1 MTNVPDLSTH
11 DVWED
16 GRRVRARHLLVDALG
31 AGLLVLLSV
40 ILQSGQGRW
49 AFAAVVVLAVM
60 IVVRRLSVPVA
71 IGLAVLGA
79 VLQLGSGQLV
89 PVADLAYAPL
99 YFTLGAD
106 PRAWVRTVGLA
117 GVPTAVVLAGAGS
130 GLVNV
135 TGVVSGRYGYQGV
148 TVVAL
153 AMSAGVVCGGGWTAG
168 YLRRQNQQAVQ
179 SRVDSRLEASERLRL
194 AQELDQQQH
203 RARIAADMHDVVA
216 HSWAVVAAQ
225 SDGARYAL
233 KTSPQ
238 EAERALEVIG
248 ETARSA
254 MADVRT
260 ILTELRD
267 NTKAADAPSARN
279 QDELIARM
287 RASGLQLQLTESGGR
302 YTSPLLSLTAYRV
315 LSESLTNA
323 LKHGDVSRPVRVEQV
338 WGSDAY
344 FLTVVNA
351 VVPGAASGEGT
362 RHGIIG
368 MTERVTVAGGQLHVF
383 REGDEHRLVA
393 TIPIGR
399 QV

>member
-1 MTNVPDLSTH
+1 MTTQ
-11 DVWED
+11 DVWDD
-16 GRRVRARHLLVDALG
+16 GRKFRARHLLVDVLG
-31 AGLLVLLSV
+31 AGLLILLSV
-40 ILQSGQGRW
+40 ILQNSQSRW
-49 AFAAVVVLAVM
+49 VLAAAIVLGAM
-60 IVVRRLSVPVA
+60 VVVRRLSVPVA

-79 VLQLGSGQLV
+79 VIQLGSSQLV

-106 PRAWVRTVGLA
+106 PRDWVRRVGLV
-117 GVPTAVVLAGAGS
+117 GVPVAVVLAGIGS
-130 GLVNV
+130 GLVSAGGYS
-135 TGVVSGRYGYQGV
+135 TGRNGYQAV
-148 TVVAL
+148 TFLAL

-168 YLRRQNQQAVQ
+168 FLRHQNRRAVQ
-179 SRVDSRLEASERLRL
+179 SRIDARLEAAERLRL

-225 SDGARYAL
+225 SDGARYAMR
-233 KTSPQ
+233 TSPL
-238 EAERALEVIG
+238 EVERALEVIG

-267 NTKAADAPSARN
+267 NTGASDAPSTRS

-287 RASGLQLQLTESGGR
+287 RASGLDLQLTESGRR

-323 LKHGDVSRPVRVEQV
+323 LKHGDVSQPVRVEQV
-338 WGSDAY
+338 WGAQGY

-351 VVPGAASGEGT
+351 VVPDAVPGEGT

-383 REGDEHRLVA
+383 HEGVEHRLVA
-393 TIPIGR
+393 TIPVRDGS
-399 QV
+399 QG

>member
-1 MTNVPDLSTH
+1 MTTQ
-11 DVWED
+11 DVWDD
-16 GRRVRARHLLVDALG
+16 GRRLRLRNLLIDVLG
-31 AGLLVLLSV
+31 AGVLTLLTGVL
-40 ILQSGQGRW
+40 QTGQGKW
-49 AFAAVVVLAVM
+49 ALAAMVVLGAM

-71 IGLAVLGA
+71 IALAVLGA
-79 VLQLGSGQLV
+79 VIQLGSGQLV
-89 PVADLAYAPL
+89 AIADLAYAPL

-106 PRAWVRTVGLA
+106 PREWVRRVGLI
-117 GVPTAVVLAGAGS
+117 GVPGAVALAGIGS
-130 GLVNV
+130 GLVNL
-135 TGVVSGRYGYQGV
+135 GGYSAGRYGYQAV
-148 TVVAL
+148 TFLAL

-168 YLRRQNQQAVQ
+168 YLRRQNRQAVQ
-179 SRVDSRLEASERLRL
+179 SRIDARLEAAERLRL

-225 SDGARYAL
+225 SDGARYAMR
-233 KTSPQ
+233 TSPLQ
-238 EAERALEVIG
+238 AERALEVIG

-267 NTKAADAPSARN
+267 NTRVSDVPSARS

-287 RASGLQLQLTESGGR
+287 RASGLDLQVTEKGQH

-323 LKHGDVSRPVRVEQV
+323 LKHGDVSQPVRVEQI
-338 WGSDAY
+338 WGAQGY

-351 VVPGAASGEGT
+351 VVPGAPPGEGT

-368 MTERVTVAGGQLHVF
+368 MTERVSVAGGQLHVF
-383 REGDEHRLVA
+383 LEGAEHRLVT
-393 TIPIGR
+393 TIPVR
-399 QV
+399 NRSRE